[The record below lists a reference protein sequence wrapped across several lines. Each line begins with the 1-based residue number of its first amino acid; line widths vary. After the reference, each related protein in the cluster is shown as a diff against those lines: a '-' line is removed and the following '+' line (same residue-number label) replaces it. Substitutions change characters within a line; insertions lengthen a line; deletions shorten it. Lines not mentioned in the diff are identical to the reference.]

1 MHQKI
6 LKPFWQALALGV
18 LAGMRANSAPAV
30 VSHILSQQ
38 PSGQL
43 ENSPLKLLQSSKVA
57 NALKVLT
64 LGEFVGDKLPVAGD
78 RIKPVS
84 VTFRSLSGLL
94 AGTSICKANGNHALT
109 GAVLGAAAAFG
120 STFGSFYLRKM
131 IVKKTGIYDPV
142 IGAIEDIL
150 VIGAAISL
158 IKYSEQESSEFELAK
173 K

>member
-1 MHQKI
+1 MQKKI
-6 LKPFWQALALGV
+6 LKPFWKTLALGA

-30 VSHILSQQ
+30 VSHILSHH

-43 ENSPLKLLQSSKVA
+43 ENSPLKLIQSPKVA
-57 NALKVLT
+57 NALKVLA
-64 LGEFVGDKLPVAGD
+64 LGEFVGDKLPFAGD

-84 VTFRSLSGLL
+84 VTFRSLSGSL
-94 AGTSICKANGNHALT
+94 AGTSIYKANGNHALA
-109 GAVLGAAAAFG
+109 GAVLGAAAAFS

-131 IVKKTGIYDPV
+131 IVKKTGIYDPI

-158 IKYSEQESSEFELAK
+158 IKYSEQESSELESAK